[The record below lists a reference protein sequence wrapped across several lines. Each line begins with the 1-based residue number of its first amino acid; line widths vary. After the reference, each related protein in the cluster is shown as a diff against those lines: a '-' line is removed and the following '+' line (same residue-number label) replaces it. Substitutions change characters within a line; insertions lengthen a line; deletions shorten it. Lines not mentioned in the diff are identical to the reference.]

1 MRYGKLNEPL
11 VAGDHLIEIRPK
23 SWMKKEPSTGIY
35 MLSVYLKRSKQTE
48 AILEDCKRALLL
60 GGDHSTSLGAIRAH
74 KEHYGDFGVLH
85 IDAHADLR
93 PAYEGFKY
101 SHASVMYNV

>member
-35 MLSVYLKRSKQTE
+35 VLYVYLKTLQTNTRKK
-48 AILEDCKRALLL
+48 IPL
-60 GGDHSTSLGAIRAH
+60 SI
-74 KEHYGDFGVLH
+74 
-85 IDAHADLR
+85 
-93 PAYEGFKY
+93 
-101 SHASVMYNV
+101 YNP